1 MSAKFM
7 YPLSDENPD
16 LQKQIGCMNG
26 LFHHFLGSRRFATPS
41 HKCLPPGSIGKHGT
55 EAKIASQRI
64 KENNLKKTAKE
75 NQRLSFE
82 SPRTSSSSYSS
93 ADCTKASRLDQ
104 HRSSSSQTSFPEIAK
119 QEISNE
125 QSTVSLQSC
134 QHSVNLRNVVKDCI
148 YREARGLSVK
158 TRMKADAGQHQT
170 LKYIDSPRPLQS
182 PKPAMTRKINLE
194 VPRTDGRND
203 GSLTFVAR
211 DARRFSYDGRG
222 SHDAVKVKLKDQP
235 RLSLDSREI
244 SMKGSTKHM
253 DCNEMGSQQQEPGS
267 GKGPSSIVAKLMGLE
282 ILKDD
287 LPSFSLRIDENSK
300 NRVSCSP
307 RNSKTEPSS
316 PGSTNADSKK
326 SIATRCPNE
335 PAPWKH
341 MDGSIVQTS
350 ASKCRETL
358 PKSSNPSLT
367 VYGEIEKRL
376 AELEFQKSG
385 KDLRALKQIL
395 EAMQKSKQMVGTR
408 KDDQAS
414 IFVSQANSVVGQIS
428 EAPNLRKLQSSNSVS
443 AMVKGTSSPTRLKS
457 PVKIT
462 KPANCIEN
470 GNTFSSSVV
479 ATSSLSRIR
488 TRSSP
493 AEVGNEK
500 VDKRP
505 YKELTL
511 RPNSPKHPSSRPQP
525 NTTPRTLTLNQTSKE
540 LSPIAGENPKLA
552 MSSETTC
559 LKKKL
564 ELEKKPRRTHPA
576 SEQSRSR
583 RQSSRIQAESGLP
596 HWKSRDKSHDLQR
609 RDDQTSDIS
618 SDMTDLSHQGDASS
632 MQFKSNSS
640 AAAYG
645 DIEVT
650 SMNRS
655 HNGSV
660 SQKQEK
666 NHKISTTEPPN
677 TVMEQPSPV
686 SVLDA
691 AFYGDESPSPVK
703 KKSNPFKGEKRLYPL
718 CIGIIKHIYSN
729 LTNIVLMTD
738 YGLIAD
744 EAEWSLSH
752 KQLTFGEVNEI
763 RVRKLVKQSSEIDK
777 PCVVED
783 RKPKRQDVVRDS
795 CSDKDKLQ
803 TVSSTRLDDEINSV
817 QSILMGDLKV
827 GAMDWSKCKSEIP
840 WVVLDV
846 ERLIFKDL
854 ICEIIS
860 GEAANYRRLFV
871 K

>member
-75 NQRLSFE
+75 NQRLSSE

-104 HRSSSSQTSFPEIAK
+104 HRSSSSQTSFPEIPK

-125 QSTVSLQSC
+125 QSTVYLQSC

-158 TRMKADAGQHQT
+158 TGMKADAGQHQT

-182 PKPAMTRKINLE
+182 PKPALTRKINLE
-194 VPRTDGRND
+194 VPRTANGRND

-244 SMKGSTKHM
+244 STKGSTNHM
-253 DCNEMGSQQQEPGS
+253 DCNEMRSRQQEPGS

-358 PKSSNPSLT
+358 PKSPNPSLT

-414 IFVSQANSVVGQIS
+414 IFVSQANSVLGQSS

-443 AMVKGTSSPTRLKS
+443 AIVKGTSSPTRLKS

-470 GNTFSSSVV
+470 ASNSSSSVV

-511 RPNSPKHPSSRPQP
+511 RPNSPKHPSCRPQP

-564 ELEKKPRRTHPA
+564 ELEKNPRLTHPA

-596 HWKSRDKSHDLQR
+596 HWNSRNKSHDLQR

-618 SDMTDLSHQGDASS
+618 SDMTDLSHQGDGSS

-640 AAAYG
+640 AATYG

-650 SMNRS
+650 SMNSS

-703 KKSNPFKGEKRLYPL
+703 KKSNPFK
-718 CIGIIKHIYSN
+718 
-729 LTNIVLMTD
+729 D
-738 YGLIAD
+738 YEGLIAD

-795 CSDKDKLQ
+795 CSDIDKLP

-827 GAMDWSKCKSEIP
+827 GAIDWSKCKSEIP

>member
-93 ADCTKASRLDQ
+93 SDCTKASRLDQ
-104 HRSSSSQTSFPEIAK
+104 HRSSSSQTSFPEIPK

-125 QSTVSLQSC
+125 QSTVSLQPC

-148 YREARGLSVK
+148 YRESRGLSVK
-158 TRMKADAGQHQT
+158 TGMKADAGQHQT
-170 LKYIDSPRPLQS
+170 LKYIDSPRPSQS
-182 PKPAMTRKINLE
+182 QKPAMTRKINLE
-194 VPRTDGRND
+194 VPRTANGRND
-203 GSLTFVAR
+203 GSLTFVAK

-244 SMKGSTKHM
+244 SMKHSTNHM
-253 DCNEMGSQQQEPGS
+253 NCNEMRSQQQEPGS

-287 LPSFSLRIDENSK
+287 LPSFSLRIDEKSK

-307 RNSKTEPSS
+307 RNSKMEPSS
-316 PGSTNADSKK
+316 PGLTNADSNK

-335 PAPWKH
+335 SAPWKH

-358 PKSSNPSLT
+358 PKSPNSSLT

-395 EAMQKSKQMVGTR
+395 EAMQKSKQMVGTT

-414 IFVSQANSVVGQIS
+414 NFVSQANSVLGQSS

-443 AMVKGTSSPTRLKS
+443 AIVKGTSSPTRLKC

-470 GNTFSSSVV
+470 ASNYSSSVV

-525 NTTPRTLTLNQTSKE
+525 STTPRTLTLNQTSKE

-564 ELEKKPRRTHPA
+564 ELEKKPRRTRPA

-583 RQSSRIQAESGLP
+583 MQSSRIQAESDLP
-596 HWKSRDKSHDLQR
+596 HWMSRDKSHDLQR

-618 SDMTDLSHQGDASS
+618 SDMTDLSHKGD
-632 MQFKSNSS
+632 SS
-640 AAAYG
+640 AATYS

-666 NHKISTTEPPN
+666 NHKISTAEPPN

-691 AFYGDESPSPVK
+691 TFYGDESPSPVK
-703 KKSNPFKGEKRLYPL
+703 KKSNPFK
-718 CIGIIKHIYSN
+718 
-729 LTNIVLMTD
+729 D
-738 YGLIAD
+738 YEGLIAD
-744 EAEWSLSH
+744 EAEWSLNH
-752 KQLTFGEVNEI
+752 KQLTFNEVNEI
-763 RVRKLVKQSSEIDK
+763 RVRKLVKESSETDK

-795 CSDKDKLQ
+795 CSDIDKLQ

-817 QSILMGDLKV
+817 QSILMRDLKV
-827 GAMDWSKCKSEIP
+827 GAMDWRKCKSEIP

-860 GEAANYRRLFV
+860 GEAANYRRLSV